1 MGGRTRKLRNRAR
14 REGWVQKDR
23 FDSGA
28 PPVTAPEP
36 VKVEAK
42 AEVKTNKKSKK
53 KVTTQTE
60 EL

>member
-42 AEVKTNKKSKK
+42 SEVKTEKKSKK
-53 KVTTQTE
+53 NIITE
-60 EL
+60 TKEL

>member
-1 MGGRTRKLRNRAR
+1 MGGRTRKLRNQAR

-23 FDSGA
+23 FDTGA

-36 VKVEAK
+36 VK
-42 AEVKTNKKSKK
+42 AEVKTTKKKSKK
-53 KVTTQTE
+53 KAVSKTE

>member
-1 MGGRTRKLRNRAR
+1 MGGRTRKLRNQAR

-23 FDSGA
+23 FDTGA

-36 VKVEAK
+36 VK
-42 AEVKTNKKSKK
+42 AEVKTTEKKSKK
-53 KVTTQTE
+53 KTTTKAQ